1 MTIHY
6 PLPSKSR
13 PVYTKALP
21 KSYQNFSPCDWCK
34 PHSTSVHPAVLQTC
48 WSPEKSF
55 VYTLCIQMQSSKTSL
70 SPIQDIVNPDPKT
83 CRSCSCRNRKFTT
96 LSKQIS
102 TQAVSIW
109 LSSLKRNAQADK
121 YLQKVYICKYHP
133 AVPQR
138 SLRIPR
144 VLDVTRIRFKMF
156 LQNSTT

>member
-1 MTIHY
+1 MVQAT
-6 PLPSKSR
+6 
-13 PVYTKALP
+13 
-21 KSYQNFSPCDWCK
+21 
-34 PHSTSVHPAVLQTC
+34 AVLQKC
-48 WSPEKSF
+48 WSPEKSGYILCTPC
-55 VYTLCIQMQSSKTSL
+55 VSRCNPPKHHYPWSQTLSTQLSSQST
-70 SPIQDIVNPDPKT
+70 DIESNPKT

-133 AVPQR
+133 AVPLR

>member
-1 MTIHY
+1 MWVSLLRYYKLTIHY
-6 PLPSKSR
+6 PQPSKSR
-13 PVYTKALP
+13 PVYTKALL
-21 KSYQNFSPCDWCK
+21 KSYQNFSPCEWCK
-34 PHSTSVHPAVLQTC
+34 PHSTSVH
-48 WSPEKSF
+48 
-55 VYTLCIQMQSSKTSL
+55 
-70 SPIQDIVNPDPKT
+70 QDIVNPDPKT

-156 LQNSTT
+156 LQNSAT

>member
-1 MTIHY
+1 MVQATQYIST
-6 PLPSKSR
+6 PSCITDMLVTRKE
-13 PVYTKALP
+13 
-21 KSYQNFSPCDWCK
+21 W
-34 PHSTSVHPAVLQTC
+34 VH
-48 WSPEKSF
+48 F

-70 SPIQDIVNPDPKT
+70 SLIQDIVNPDPKT

-156 LQNSTT
+156 LQNSAT